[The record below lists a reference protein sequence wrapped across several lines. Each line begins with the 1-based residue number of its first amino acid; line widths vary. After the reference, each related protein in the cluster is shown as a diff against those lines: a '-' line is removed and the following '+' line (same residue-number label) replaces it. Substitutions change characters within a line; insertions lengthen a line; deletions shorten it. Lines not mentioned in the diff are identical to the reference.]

1 MDRALLL
8 AIIVAAVCVVSVLA
22 RAAIRR
28 RHHIERIDPEDFVS
42 GAQVVVFTSPYCHGC
57 RQWLDALD
65 EDDVIAHA
73 IDVGDRPDAAA
84 KYRVSST
91 PRVAVI
97 DDSGS
102 VLREFDH
109 YAPRRSDL
117 DQIIRLTRSS

>member
-8 AIIVAAVCVVSVLA
+8 GIIVVGVCLVSVLA

-28 RHHIERIDPEDFVS
+28 RHQIERIEPGDFAAGS
-42 GAQVVVFTSPYCHGC
+42 RVVVFTSPYCHGC
-57 RQWLDALD
+57 KQWLDALA
-65 EDDVIAHA
+65 EDGVAAHA
-73 IDVGDRPDAAA
+73 IDIGGQPLLAA
-84 KYRVSST
+84 KYRISST

-97 DDSGS
+97 DEAGV

-117 DQIIRLTRSS
+117 DQVLRLARSA

>member
-8 AIIVAAVCVVSVLA
+8 AIIVIAVCIVSVFA

-28 RHHIERIDPEDFVS
+28 RHHIERIDVTDFAAGS
-42 GAQVVVFTSPYCHGC
+42 QVVVFTSPYCHGC
-57 RQWLDALD
+57 RQWLDALR
-65 EDDVIAHA
+65 EDHVVAHA
-73 IDVGDRPDAAA
+73 IDIGEHPQAAA
-84 KYRVSST
+84 KYRISST
-91 PRVAVI
+91 PRVAVVNE
-97 DDSGS
+97 SGS